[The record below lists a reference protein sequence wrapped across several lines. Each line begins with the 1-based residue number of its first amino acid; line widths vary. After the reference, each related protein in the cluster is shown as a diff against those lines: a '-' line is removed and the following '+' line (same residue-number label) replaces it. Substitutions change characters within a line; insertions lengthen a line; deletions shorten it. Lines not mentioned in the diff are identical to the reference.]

1 MATSDLCEILKKH
14 AASSAGASASP
25 PSGYASSYQQQ
36 QQSVIDASTERR
48 ICTAVLKL
56 LDDDS
61 NDVQAIAVKT
71 LGVLLTTVH
80 EEQVIEIADRLCT
93 LVLDSSKSELRDVYT
108 IGLRTLVK
116 TVPMQMGDLVSH
128 RLVGRLIDGIR
139 SNSTVSNG
147 KESSDADKDDKS
159 AEDITLACLDVMT
172 DLLTRFGSMSVSI
185 TRQHEQI
192 LSVTLSQLASDRH
205 VVRKRAGTT
214 IGSLSTVISDA
225 LLVRLVESLLSQI
238 ELAEGIG
245 KSGKRKTR
253 AARKKEA
260 NADLKVA
267 DTRSL
272 IRTMCTVS
280 GAVGHRLGQEQID
293 RIIPIFLRFCEPD
306 DAVTGDDQ
314 DDDDEEME
322 DADDEQEED
331 EAAVS
336 LANELR
342 ESCFAGFESFILR
355 CPKEVEPHLTQII
368 HSVLAYMRY
377 DPNYSYGDEDDD
389 EDGDE
394 GSVEEEEE

>member
-1 MATSDLCEILKKH
+1 M
-14 AASSAGASASP
+14 
-25 PSGYASSYQQQ
+25 
-36 QQSVIDASTERR
+36 
-48 ICTAVLKL
+48 

-93 LVLDSSKSELRDVYT
+93 LVLDNSKSELRDVYT
-108 IGLRTLVK
+108 IGLRTLAK
-116 TVPMQMGDLVSH
+116 TVPLQMGDLVSH

-139 SNSTVSNG
+139 QNSTVPGN
-147 KESSDADKDDKS
+147 SSAGEKS
-159 AEDITLACLDVMT
+159 AEDISLACLEVMT
-172 DLLTRFGSMSVSI
+172 DLLTRFGSASPSI

-192 LSVTLSQLASDRH
+192 LSITLSQLASDRH
-205 VVRKRAGTT
+205 VVRKRAGTA
-214 IGSLSTVISDA
+214 IGSLSTVMSDT

-253 AARKKEA
+253 AARKKDATA
-260 NADLKVA
+260 NADLRVA

-306 DAVTGDDQ
+306 DAVTGDDV
-314 DDDDEEME
+314 DDDDEDMD
-322 DADDEQEED
+322 DADEEEED
-331 EAAVS
+331 EAAIS

-355 CPKEVEPHLTQII
+355 CSKEVEPHLKQII
-368 HSVLAYMRY
+368 HSALAYMRY

-389 EDGDE
+389 EDGDD